1 MYSQSCKQLHNFIIH
16 VHTLHW
22 YMYTHRIMILKYQ
35 TTLPNLYFSQCTPT
49 FWKIAKSNLPYW
61 RQCRQNISHTW
72 LHTPDYVHTHIH
84 THIVH
89 AYPNLAVCT
98 GDHVCTN
105 VYTHHTLYCVQTWM
119 HTQVVHSSCLY
130 VCYGAQKVRA
140 QHLSGLLIKSACQ
153 RLRLVAK
160 RGKEWGLKAGQ
171 PHLASYMVWDKGW
184 PTRRGTIINVV

>member
-1 MYSQSCKQLHNFIIH
+1 MYIHCTGTCTHIVLWFWSTKLHYLICTLVSAHRHSERLPSQICLTGDNAGKTF
-16 VHTLHW
+16 HTHDCTHQI
-22 YMYTHRIMILKYQ
+22 MYTH
-35 TTLPNLYFSQCTPT
+35 T
-49 FWKIAKSNLPYW
+49 
-61 RQCRQNISHTW
+61 HT
-72 LHTPDYVHTHIH
+72 H
-84 THIVH
+84 THIVRT
-89 AYPNLAVCT
+89 YPNLAVCT

-130 VCYGAQKVRA
+130 VCYGARKVRA

-160 RGKEWGLKAGQ
+160 RGKKWGLKAGQ